1 MIACI
6 LGFSANASAQSTEPD
21 ESNPLI
27 TIVSGT
33 GTTQLTSNCTWKPEK
48 GNDNYLDDNNAAF
61 YDADNHLGTLIDG
74 SQQTYWHSDPNNK
87 DIRTQDC
94 YIQVDFMRDDLTQY
108 YFTLNRR
115 YDLYNG
121 NYRKGVTPRVIDI
134 KATNTPD
141 DESSWTLVTTIDDAP
156 ISSNDDAWPY
166 SKLLT
171 MPTAYRYLRLYF
183 RQACYTSNDDS
194 YAYTTF
200 SELQFYPT
208 KEIEDYRP
216 ILNDVVDSIYALN
229 RDYRVGTAPGYVSE
243 QDSITYYQKLEAAFN
258 AYGDESLSQD
268 DLRDVIANLR
278 NAIAEISAKAN
289 PLPDGCYFIK
299 SGYPA
304 FTQEKAWYA
313 SDGHLYW
320 KTFDEKEPYSYFDIR
335 RQSDGNYTVRCVA
348 NNKYIYWIK
357 GDARYS
363 SVYVPM
369 ADTDSVHQVLT
380 PNGDGRFYMANT
392 KNPNPYHPLSHDN
405 GKGAKGAVV
414 PASIWGEEQS
424 LITFAPA
431 DSSEVAELVNKKE
444 KQEAAQAI
452 LDSLKDV
459 RITVFKQKNPTNALI
474 TSASQLSSNCVWS
487 SDNDVD
493 ALIDGKSTTHFHS
506 TTAMSVYSDEEYLQI
521 DLGRTDISKFI
532 IEYTGRGDGEASG
545 SSWHDTP
552 NNIEIWAT
560 NDPSG
565 SWKEIAAYSK
575 GFPGNVHNAYYISPI
590 IDMKDN
596 YQYVRMYI
604 KGTTS
609 GYGYWNLC
617 QFQMYGVPT
626 VADESSLY
634 TKNASYKAAI
644 DNIETALATADEHIS
659 NIALDGTEVATVNQ
673 YAEELNDMVAELD
686 KIQDYADE
694 AATVYGNLFYLS
706 DDAALIKEVNTKED
720 GTNQMWSNCTWT
732 TIDSSNDNYS
742 YNAEFIE
749 DGYNLLGTLIDNDAS
764 TYWHSDPNSFNLN
777 ANAGYLQIDLK
788 SDNVSTFKIKL
799 DRRNDLYNG
808 SYRHGVTPTGLVIYG
823 TNDATVG
830 TDVNSDMASWTE
842 ICTVSGIPAQNST
855 DFPFYSGLITP
866 SQPYRYLRAKL
877 LPRVNAYVTFAE
889 FQVYGGTQE
898 SDLYDKTT
906 SQYYSITGMKEAADK
921 MNTVLASVQQK
932 LKDGSAT
939 VADGE
944 ELKSALEAVMALY
957 QDRNGLEELVK
968 KAETLIEN
976 TTTGDYFG
984 QLEDETLLES
994 LEEAANAAKV
1004 TTNSTEEFNTLWSN
1018 LENGI
1023 EAVYDGIKSVEEGK
1037 WYYILSATSDD
1048 DSAPANYYG
1057 ARDEV
1062 KGAAL
1067 YVLGTDKGEDEGSYN
1082 AGHQLRWGMDD
1093 IKGKDRAE
1101 DIDAIWR
1108 FVPVPDSL
1116 NLGKRVYYIQNMRTG
1131 LYVGNVCTTSND
1143 YYLYQRFT
1151 PQPYKVEFIGSE
1163 QFNIIAMADKREG
1176 QRVSFGNNARQ
1187 VRLDDIASAFNNRAS
1202 FTFEEFDIE
1211 ENPLIHMS
1219 VENNSANIVTLPF
1232 EVTDFGS
1239 ISENAAANVHA
1250 YGIHS
1255 QPSETSIGLVEKND
1269 IAAGEPFILVVGD
1282 TTQYVADT
1290 TKVEVY
1296 FPAPTEL
1303 VTEADTVNGLVGAM
1317 NGATLSAAGFGY
1329 FNNTGLFVTDS
1340 LKSVS
1345 ISSHSG
1351 YINSNFITSLEGEP
1365 DVVISTV
1372 GDGII
1377 NNIRKAL
1384 VEAKETVDVYTVDGV
1399 LVKRNV
1405 KAAKATVGLPK
1416 GMYIVG
1422 KNKVLVK

>member
-27 TIVSGT
+27 TVVSGT

-74 SQQTYWHSDPNNK
+74 SVQTYWHSDPNNMN
-87 DIRTQDC
+87 INTQDC

-108 YFTLNRR
+108 YLSIHRR
-115 YDLYNG
+115 EDLYQG
-121 NYRKGVTPRVIDI
+121 SVRYGTMPKTIII

-141 DESSWTLVTTIDDAP
+141 DESSWKTVTTLDDVWV
-156 ISSNDDAWPY
+156 SGNSKVSWPY
-166 SKLLT
+166 TQLLT
-171 MPTAYRYLRLYF
+171 MPEAYRYLRLYF
-183 RQACYTSNDDS
+183 KQGRTTENDN
-194 YAYTTF
+194 YAYVTF
-200 SELQFYPT
+200 SELQFYPA
-208 KEIEDYRP
+208 KAIEDFRP
-216 ILNDVVDSIYALN
+216 ILSDLCDSIYTLN
-229 RDYRVGTAPGYVSE
+229 RDYRVGTEPGYVSE
-243 QDSITYYQKLEAAFN
+243 ADSIKFYSTLAAAED

-268 DLRDVIANLR
+268 DIRDVIANLR
-278 NAIAEISAKAN
+278 NAIAEIQSKTV

-299 SGYPA
+299 SA
-304 FTQEKAWYA
+304 FPSFTSDKAWYA
-313 SDGHLYW
+313 DGGYVKW
-320 KTFDEKEPYSYFDIR
+320 KGLDEEEAYSYFDIR

-348 NNKYIYWIK
+348 NNQYIYWVK
-357 GDARYS
+357 GDAYLS
-363 SVYVPM
+363 QVNLPM
-369 ADTDSVHQVLT
+369 ADTDTVHQVICSVG
-380 PNGDGRFYMANT
+380 NGKFLMYNT
-392 KNPNPYHPLSHDN
+392 KNSCPYHPLSHGEGSGSGGYIN
-405 GKGAKGAVV
+405 
-414 PASIWGEEQS
+414 PASVWDEHSWIVFQE
-424 LITFAPA
+424 A
-431 DSSEVAELVNKKE
+431 DSSNVADMVGKKE
-444 KQEAAQAI
+444 KQKAVQAI
-452 LDSLKDV
+452 LDSLKDT

-474 TSASQLSSNCVWS
+474 TSVSQLSSNCVWTS
-487 SDNDVD
+487 ANDVD

-506 TTAMSVYSDEEYLQI
+506 TTAMNVYADDEYLQI
-521 DLGRTDISKFI
+521 DLARTDISKFI
-532 IEYTGRGDGEASG
+532 IEYTGRGDGEAG
-545 SSWHDTP
+545 GHAWHDTP
-552 NNIEIWAT
+552 NNITIMAT
-560 NDPSG
+560 NDPNG
-565 SWKEIAAYSK
+565 TWKEIASYTK
-575 GFPGNVHNAYYISPI
+575 GFPGNGHNAYYISPVV
-590 IDMKDN
+590 DMKAN
-596 YQYVRMYI
+596 YQYVRMYV

-609 GYGYWNLC
+609 GNAYWNLC

-626 VADESSLY
+626 VADESTMY
-634 TKNASYKAAI
+634 AKNASYKAAI
-644 DNIETALATADEHIS
+644 DNLETALATADEHIS
-659 NIALDGTEVATVNQ
+659 NLALDGTEVATVNQ
-673 YAEELNDMVAELD
+673 YAEELNNMIAELA
-686 KIQDYADE
+686 KIQGYAAE
-694 AATVYGNLFYLS
+694 AEEVYNNLFYLS
-706 DDAALIKEVNTKED
+706 EDAALIKEVNTKED

-742 YNAEFIE
+742 FNAEFIE
-749 DGYNLLGTLIDNDAS
+749 DGYNLLGALIDNDAS

-777 ANAGYLQIDLK
+777 SSDGYLQIDLK
-788 SDNVSTFKIKL
+788 SDNISNFKIKL
-799 DRRNDLYNG
+799 DQRNDLYQG
-808 SYRHGVTPTGLVIYG
+808 SYRHGCTPTGLVIYG
-823 TNDATVG
+823 TNDATIG

-842 ICTVSGIPAQNST
+842 ISTVSGIPAQGST
-855 DFPFYSGLITP
+855 DFPFYSNLITT

-889 FQVYGGTQE
+889 FQVYGGAQE
-898 SDLYDKTT
+898 SELYDNTT
-906 SQYYSITGMKEAADK
+906 SQYYSINGMKDVADNMK
-921 MNTVLASVQQK
+921 TVLASVQQK
-932 LKDGSAT
+932 LEDGSAT

-944 ELKSALEAVMALY
+944 ALKSALEAVKALY
-957 QDRNGLEELVK
+957 QDRNGLEKLVQ

-976 TTTGDYFG
+976 TTIGDYFG

-994 LEEAANAAKV
+994 LEAAAEAAK
-1004 TTNSTEEFNTLWSN
+1004 TTTSSTDEFKTLWTN

-1037 WYYILSATSDD
+1037 WYYILSATNDD

-1067 YVLGTDKGEDEGSYN
+1067 YVLGTGKGDNEGSYN
-1082 AGHQLRWGMDD
+1082 SGHQLRWGMDD

-1108 FVPVPDSL
+1108 FIPVPDSL
-1116 NLGKRVYYIQNMRTG
+1116 GLGKRVYYIQNMRTG
-1131 LYVGNVCTTSND
+1131 LYVSEVNTVSSD
-1143 YYLYQRFT
+1143 YYINQRFA

-1163 QFNIIAMADKREG
+1163 QFNIKAMSGAREG
-1176 QRVSFGNNARQ
+1176 QLVSFGDNARQ
-1187 VRLDDIASAFNNRAS
+1187 VRLDAIASEFNNRAS

-1232 EVTDFGS
+1232 EITDFGG
-1239 ISENAAANVHA
+1239 ISENSANNVHA

-1255 QPSETSIGLVEKND
+1255 QPSETTLGLVEKND

-1296 FPAPTEL
+1296 FPAPTDL
-1303 VTEADTVNGLVGAM
+1303 VTVADTVNGLVGAM
-1317 NGATLSAAGFGY
+1317 NGATLSEAGFGY
-1329 FNNTGLFVTDS
+1329 FKNTGLFVTDS
-1340 LKSVS
+1340 AETVS
-1345 ISSHSG
+1345 ISAHSG
-1351 YINSNFITSLEGEP
+1351 YINSNFITTLDGEA
-1365 DVVISTV
+1365 DVVISTI

-1384 VEAKETVDVYTVDGV
+1384 VEAKETVNVYTVDGV

-1405 KAAKATVGLPK
+1405 KAAKATAGLPK